1 MPENGIKASNE
12 QVHLKGLEITM
23 ELKTIV
29 AVIRGQEDMERV
41 VAVGAALVR
50 DSEGHLIGVHAE
62 PSPAAYVPAI
72 GAEGIPY
79 DETIIESNRERMKE
93 LADTFTTSCEAEGIS
108 FEWRGAETFMGDSA
122 ISSIASALA
131 ADLVLAQQIDPDKED
146 DPAVDL
152 EALVF
157 ESGRPVL
164 FVPYTWKPPMEFDKV
179 VIAWNG
185 SRESARA
192 VFDALPFMK
201 KAGKVEI
208 LCIDPQ
214 ESDEHSALMVASE
227 IAQTLDRHGIKTDV
241 VNQISGGIPPSAAIQ
256 NRMSDTGANL
266 LIMGAYSK
274 SRIRETLFGGVT
286 RTMLK
291 SMTALTLMSR

>member
-1 MPENGIKASNE
+1 
-12 QVHLKGLEITM
+12 
-23 ELKTIV
+23 
-29 AVIRGQEDMERV
+29 
-41 VAVGAALVR
+41 
-50 DSEGHLIGVHAE
+50 
-62 PSPAAYVPAI
+62 
-72 GAEGIPY
+72 
-79 DETIIESNRERMKE
+79 
-93 LADTFTTSCEAEGIS
+93 
-108 FEWRGAETFMGDSA
+108 
-122 ISSIASALA
+122 
-131 ADLVLAQQIDPDKED
+131 
-146 DPAVDL
+146 
-152 EALVF
+152 
-157 ESGRPVL
+157 
-164 FVPYTWKPPMEFDKV
+164 
-179 VIAWNG
+179 
-185 SRESARA
+185 
-192 VFDALPFMK
+192 MK

-256 NRMSDTGANL
+256 NRMSDAGANL

>member
-1 MPENGIKASNE
+1 
-12 QVHLKGLEITM
+12 M
-23 ELKTIV
+23 ELKTVV

-41 VAVGAALVR
+41 VAVAAALVR
-50 DSEGHLIGVHAE
+50 DSNGHLVGVHAE

-79 DETIIESNRERMKE
+79 DESIIEANRKRMQALEDSFNAK
-93 LADTFTTSCEAEGIS
+93 CNAEGIS
-108 FEWRGAETFMGDSA
+108 CEWRGAETFMGDSA
-122 ISSIASALA
+122 ISSITSALA
-131 ADLVLAQQIDPDKED
+131 ADLVIAQQIDPDKED

-157 ESGRPVL
+157 ETGRPVL
-164 FVPYTWKPPMEFDKV
+164 FVPYTWKAPLELGKV
-179 VIAWNG
+179 VVAWNG

-192 VFDALPFMK
+192 VFDALPFLV
-201 KAGKVEI
+201 KAGKTEI

-214 ESDEHSALMVASE
+214 ESDEHSALMAASE
-227 IAQTLDRHGIKTDV
+227 IAQSLDRHGIKTEV
-241 VNQISGGIPPSAAIQ
+241 VNQASGGIPASAAIQ
-256 NRMSDTGANL
+256 NRMSDSGTNL
-266 LIMGAYSK
+266 LVMGAYSK
-274 SRIRETLFGGVT
+274 SRIRERLFGGVT